1 MSAVSFE
8 GTLAGVLASLAV
20 AALGV
25 WNGGV
30 DSRALWIVPVA
41 SFVAN
46 WLEGVVGATIE
57 RRGLLDN
64 EAVNFLNTL
73 CGAVLAGLAAYWFV

>member
-1 MSAVSFE
+1 M
-8 GTLAGVLASLAV
+8 LLQDKV
-20 AALGV
+20 AIV
-25 WNGGV
+25 YGG
-30 DSRALWIVPVA
+30 A
-41 SFVAN
+41 
-46 WLEGVVGATIE
+46 GATIE